1 MQAALLCIF
10 VKQKQIFISISAYK
24 KTFRT
29 ENKKTVYEREKKN
42 QHSNVWR
49 SRNYLAPAKAKT
61 TRTQN

>member
-29 ENKKTVYEREKKN
+29 ENKKTVYESDKKISKITCGD
-42 QHSNVWR
+42 HAIIW
-49 SRNYLAPAKAKT
+49 L
-61 TRTQN
+61 